1 VCTLADGTCLNSPTL
16 TELATHLG
24 LVSAPSLD
32 AYDLAVI
39 GAGPAGLAAAVYAAS
54 EGLTTV
60 VAERGAPGGQAGT
73 SSQIENYLG
82 FPDGISG
89 ADLAA
94 RARDQA
100 ARFGADMLLLR
111 EVVGGGPDE
120 GAGFRIELSGNVSVC
135 ASTVLCATG
144 VEWRRLLV
152 PGIERLLHSG
162 VYYGS
167 AVSEGPGLRGK
178 DVYVVGGGNSA
189 GQAVMSFA
197 RVARSVTLLVRGS
210 HLAAS
215 MSAYLA
221 KRLHDAPN
229 VEVRT
234 QVEVSAVDGANWL
247 RTLELTD
254 TTGRRTLVDAHAL
267 FVCIGGEPRTE
278 WAAQGGIVRD
288 QAGYLVTGRTLV
300 DTGSAHAEGRWSLER
315 DPYPLETSQPGLFA
329 AGDVRHGSTKR
340 VSAAVGEGAMA
351 VGLVHRFRA
360 DLMGS

>member
-1 VCTLADGTCLNSPTL
+1 
-16 TELATHLG
+16 
-24 LVSAPSLD
+24 
-32 AYDLAVI
+32 
-39 GAGPAGLAAAVYAAS
+39 
-54 EGLTTV
+54 
-60 VAERGAPGGQAGT
+60 
-73 SSQIENYLG
+73 
-82 FPDGISG
+82 
-89 ADLAA
+89 
-94 RARDQA
+94 
-100 ARFGADMLLLR
+100 
-111 EVVGGGPDE
+111 
-120 GAGFRIELSGNVSVC
+120 
-135 ASTVLCATG
+135 
-144 VEWRRLLV
+144 
-152 PGIERLLHSG
+152 
-162 VYYGS
+162 
-167 AVSEGPGLRGK
+167 
-178 DVYVVGGGNSA
+178 
-189 GQAVMSFA
+189 
-197 RVARSVTLLVRGS
+197 
-210 HLAAS
+210 

-315 DPYPLETSQPGLFA
+315 DPDPLETSQPGLFA

-351 VGLVHRFRA
+351 VGLVHRFLA
-360 DLMGS
+360 DPMAS